1 MITLRLRARVNESRQ
16 LVLTLPPEV
25 QPGEHDIEVT
35 VDNTV
40 TEHPGIEVTLPPSD
54 RPTAFPPRPTNPA
67 LVPEHEAFERLLP
80 ELMKQYG
87 NKYVAIANGAVI
99 AVADTEVGA
108 LTEAHKVRPGTL
120 TLVRRV
126 TDRPQPIERLPSP
139 RQSPT
144 E

>member
-1 MITLRLRARVNESRQ
+1 MTTIRLRARVNENRQ

-25 QPGEHDIEVT
+25 QPGEHDFEVT
-35 VDNTV
+35 VDKPV
-40 TEHPGIEVTLPPSD
+40 TEQPIFEVTLPPSD

-67 LVPEHEAFERLLP
+67 LIPEHEAFERMLP
-80 ELMKQYG
+80 ANNKQYA
-87 NKYVAIANGAVI
+87 NKYVAIANGTVI

-108 LTEAHKVRPGTL
+108 LTEAHKVTPGKL
-120 TLVRRV
+120 TLVRLV

-139 RQSPT
+139 RQIPT

>member
-1 MITLRLRARVNESRQ
+1 MTTIRLRARVNENRQ

-35 VDNTV
+35 VDKAT
-40 TEHPGIEVTLPPSD
+40 TEQPAIEITLPPSD

-67 LVPEHEAFERLLP
+67 LVPEHEAFERMLP
-80 ELMKQYG
+80 ELMKQHA
-87 NKYVAIANGAVI
+87 NKYVAIANGTVI
-99 AVADTEVGA
+99 AVADNEVSA
-108 LTEAHKVRPGTL
+108 LTEAHKVRPGVL
-120 TLVRRV
+120 TLIRRV

-139 RQSPT
+139 RQIPT